1 VKRSGRGPNNWGAA
15 GEESLDAYAENV
27 NYERSVDNAEA
38 APVEG
43 EVTRAEGEAPAQAEA
58 TQVKKEE
65 DNTRTLK
72 EYREAQ
78 ANELA
83 AIQLPPPREAGQDS
97 KDTWNNFKV
106 LKKDDLNLTLSV
118 IAPTKEKKKAPEA
131 TDAPK
136 PDTPTTKPKARGK
149 QTANELL
156 NFKSESRQDNRRRDN
171 REQRADHPRKNQ
183 QAAAPAASQA
193 PAKIDKNSK
202 DFPALVAVKN

>member
-43 EVTRAEGEAPAQAEA
+43 EVPAGEAPAQAEA

-83 AIQLPPPREAGQDS
+83 AIQLPPPRDVGKE
-97 KDTWNNFKV
+97 DTWNNFKV
-106 LKKDDLNLTLSV
+106 LKKDLNLTLSV

-131 TDAPK
+131 TTDAPK
-136 PDTPTTKPKARGK
+136 ADTPTTKPKARGK

-183 QAAAPAASQA
+183 QAASPAASQA